1 MNYNSDMI
9 YHNIVDIFEMIEKT
23 HTRFTASVTGL
34 TEVQENFRPAPD
46 RWTIAENAEHISIV
60 NSGFLRLTHKL
71 LKQAEADP
79 KPAIAD
85 LELRPVTMT
94 DEGELK
100 PGKWSAP
107 EMVLPQGGVCVADA
121 VTKNQRVIDDL
132 FNLRGRLALVD
143 LSSEQTWNHP
153 FLGQLNL
160 YQWLLLLGEH
170 EERHRL
176 QIEGVKAAAGFPVQD
191 S

>member
-1 MNYNSDMI
+1 MVYR
-9 YHNIVDIFEMIEKT
+9 NIAEIFEMIEKA
-23 HTRFTASVTGL
+23 HARFTASVTGL
-34 TEVQENFRPAPD
+34 NEAQENFRPAPD

-60 NSGFLRLTHKL
+60 NSGFLRLTYKL

-85 LELRPVTMT
+85 LELLPVTMT
-94 DEGELK
+94 AEGELK

-107 EMVLPQGGVCVADA
+107 EMVLPQGGVRVADA
-121 VTKNQRVIDDL
+121 MAKNRSVIDDL
-132 FNLRGRLALVD
+132 FNLRSRLELVD
-143 LSSEQTWNHP
+143 LSEQTWNHP
-153 FLGQLNL
+153 ALGQLNL

-176 QIEGVKAAAGFPVQD
+176 QIEAVKASPGFPAREN
-191 S
+191 

>member
-1 MNYNSDMI
+1 MV
-9 YHNIVDIFEMIEKT
+9 YHNIADIFEMIEKAD
-23 HTRFTASVTGL
+23 TRFAASIAGL
-34 TEVQENFRPAPD
+34 TDIQQNFRPAPD

-71 LKQAEADP
+71 LKKAEADP

-85 LELRPVTMT
+85 LELLSVTMT

-107 EMVLPQGGVCVADA
+107 EMVLPQGSVCVADA
-121 VTKNQRVIDDL
+121 MAKNQSVLNDL
-132 FNLRGRLALVD
+132 FNLRSRLELVD
-143 LSSEQTWNHP
+143 LSEQTWRHP
-153 FLGQLNL
+153 MLGELNL

-176 QIEGVKAAAGFPVQD
+176 QIEVIKASTGFPAREN
-191 S
+191 

>member
-1 MNYNSDMI
+1 MKYNSSMV
-9 YHNIVDIFEMIEKT
+9 YHNIADIFEMIEKADA
-23 HTRFTASVTGL
+23 RFTASIAGL
-34 TEVQENFRPAPD
+34 TEPQENFRPAPD

-60 NSGFLRLTHKL
+60 NSGFLRLTYKL
-71 LKQAEADP
+71 LKQAEAAP

-85 LELRPVTMT
+85 LELLPVTMT

-107 EMVLPQGGVCVADA
+107 EMVLPQGGVRIADA
-121 VTKNQRVIDDL
+121 VAKNRSVIDEI
-132 FNLRGRLALVD
+132 FNLRSRLESVD
-143 LSSEQTWNHP
+143 LSGQSWKHP
-153 FLGQLNL
+153 ALGQLNL

-176 QIEGVKAAAGFPVQD
+176 QIEAVKASTGFPVREN
-191 S
+191 

>member
-1 MNYNSDMI
+1 MKYNGDMV
-9 YHNIVDIFEMIEKT
+9 YHNIADIFELIDKA
-23 HTRFTASVTGL
+23 HARFTASVTGL
-34 TEVQENFRPAPD
+34 TEAQENFRPAPD

-71 LKQAEADP
+71 LKQAESDP
-79 KPAIAD
+79 KPAIDD
-85 LELRPVTMT
+85 LKLRPVTMT

-107 EMVLPQGGVCVADA
+107 EIVLPQGGVSVADA
-121 VTKNQRVIDDL
+121 MAKNRSVIDDI
-132 FNLRGRLALVD
+132 FNLRSRLELVD
-143 LSSEQTWNHP
+143 LSGQSWNHP
-153 FLGQLNL
+153 ILGQLNL

-176 QIEGVKAAAGFPVQD
+176 QIETVKTSIGFPGHEN
-191 S
+191 